1 MPESGQYSSLA
12 EISGVQAGLILEQVE
27 DEIIGYT
34 RKAIASYGN
43 TDLSELNKSQ
53 FSAAMYERCAKLQ
66 DYAIEAFRK
75 RNDKLFRSVEAS
87 LISGFKAGVNDS
99 NRQLGSSFSYNDY
112 NKTIQGGKVAQSA
125 RQRLLQAEAKAVDD
139 AVTRLGKAALAI
151 VTVGAGIWGAHDLY
165 SAFDKTY
172 VADLG
177 SGLIGLSTANGSQLA
192 LTGYAEGVVRESSHS
207 MRLQG
212 ESAVA
217 KDNGYSLVQI
227 HTHNPCCNKCLPFNN
242 VILVD
247 DWFAEAQPDGKH
259 GLLSKAIEQG
269 LFHWNCRCIKRI
281 YHEGGYI
288 KYNDIGTDVKV
299 LKGYELEQEM
309 RRFERSIRG
318 NKLAMQASLE
328 IGTVNRC
335 KEHIAYG
342 QAQLRALTKFAKD
355 NGLPVYRQN
364 WREQI
369 GGETKPYSTY
379 HVRDIDAADRRD
391 KPAIETYNAYYNT
404 LRKSDVEKIKEI
416 VDKANHGASKLFN
429 KIADDIVIAKPDS
442 RLTEAY
448 YSAADGKIHI
458 DLEKNLSDPRRLP
471 YKTFFHEVGHKVDA
485 VISNK
490 ADRTVGIASNYESN
504 KYLKVIK
511 VTDSYG
517 NSSNVVKG
525 YTLEEM
531 LIEEAKQAIKNAKGE
546 SKSDKQYTLIEELHT
561 LPAQHSNGVSDIFS
575 GVTKNRVLGTWYH
588 DNKYWNKKGS
598 LGNEAFAHIF
608 AASICDEEDLTYI
621 KKYFPKTCS
630 IFDEI
635 IDNANKK

>member
-12 EISGVQAGLILEQVE
+12 EISGVQAGLILEQAE

-75 RNDKLFRSVEAS
+75 RNDKMFRSVEAS

-269 LFHWNCRCIKRI
+269 LFHWNCRCVKRI

-309 RRFERSIRG
+309 RRYERSIRG

-355 NGLPVYRQN
+355 NCLPVYRQN

-369 GGETKPYSTY
+369 GGETKPTNPYNINYEIKQDEISLKPITLIDIEKIEKLPSFDGIANGDELRKLSQQLLQEAHLNNNDKEVGYIINSKNYEIKVNKCGGDDYININNYEWAQGDIFIHNHPRNSTFSY
-379 HVRDIDAADRRD
+379 RDID
-391 KPAIETYNAYYNT
+391 TF
-404 LRKSDVEKIKEI
+404 IKL
-416 VDKANHGASKLFN
+416 DLQSM
-429 KIADDIVIAKPDS
+429 IVIGNNS
-442 RLTEAY
+442 RSVYALT
-448 YSAADGKIHI
+448 
-458 DLEKNLSDPRRLP
+458 
-471 YKTFFHEVGHKVDA
+471 KTDDFD
-485 VISNK
+485 I
-490 ADRTVGIASNYESN
+490 I
-504 KYLKVIK
+504 
-511 VTDSYG
+511 
-517 NSSNVVKG
+517 
-525 YTLEEM
+525 
-531 LIEEAKQAIKNAKGE
+531 NAKRAFG
-546 SKSDKQYTLIEELHT
+546 KSVANGIFNIDKFAKYK
-561 LPAQHSNGVSDIFS
+561 GVSYVRI
-575 GVTKNRVLGTWYH
+575 R
-588 DNKYWNKKGS
+588 
-598 LGNEAFAHIF
+598 
-608 AASICDEEDLTYI
+608 
-621 KKYFPKTCS
+621 
-630 IFDEI
+630 
-635 IDNANKK
+635 